1 MGKKEQYFCLAEKMY
16 VEEQKP
22 VSAIAKALNITN
34 KTLGDW
40 KKEGSWDEKRRCF
53 LSSRYACYTGLY
65 ELLNKV
71 TAKAIEEF
79 HETGEIPERSTM
91 NFISKM
97 IDKLPKLKNFEAR
110 EITDKIDAA
119 LEADAAGENSAKDVN
134 AEVLLSVDKFLR
146 GEG

>member
-22 VSAIAKALNITN
+22 ISAIAKSLNITN

-40 KKEGSWDEKRRCF
+40 KRTGNWDEKRKKF
-53 LSSRYACYTGLY
+53 LGSQYACYSGLY

-71 TAKAIEEF
+71 TAKAIEDF
-79 HETGEIPERSTM
+79 HETGEIPEQSTM

-97 IDKLPKLKNFEAR
+97 IDKLPKLKNFEAM
-110 EITDKIDAA
+110 EITDKLEAA
-119 LEADAAGENSAKDVN
+119 LEEDNSSKDIN
-134 AEVLLSVDKFLR
+134 TDILLSVDKFLR
-146 GEG
+146 GSEG

>member
-1 MGKKEQYFCLAEKMY
+1 MGKKEQYYCLAEKMY

-22 VSAIAKALNITN
+22 VSAIAKSLNITN

-40 KKEGSWDEKRRCF
+40 KKEGNWDEKRRKF
-53 LSSRYACYTGLY
+53 LGSQYACYTGLY

-110 EITDKIDAA
+110 EIAEHLEEDLQENKNVDTDI
-119 LEADAAGENSAKDVN
+119 
-134 AEVLLSVDKFLR
+134 LLSVDKFLR
-146 GEG
+146 GGE

>member
-1 MGKKEQYFCLAEKMY
+1 MSKREQYFCLAEKMY

-40 KKEGSWDEKRRCF
+40 KKDGNWDEKRRKF
-53 LSSRYACYTGLY
+53 LGSQYACYSGLY

-97 IDKLPKLKNFEAR
+97 IDKLPKLKNFEVR
-110 EITDKIDAA
+110 EITDKI
-119 LEADAAGENSAKDVN
+119 ESAIEEEVVSRDVN
-134 AEVLLSVDKFLR
+134 ADILLSVDKFLR
-146 GEG
+146 GEGG

>member
-1 MGKKEQYFCLAEKMY
+1 
-16 VEEQKP
+16 
-22 VSAIAKALNITN
+22 
-34 KTLGDW
+34 
-40 KKEGSWDEKRRCF
+40 
-53 LSSRYACYTGLY
+53 
-65 ELLNKV
+65 
-71 TAKAIEEF
+71 
-79 HETGEIPERSTM
+79 M

>member
-1 MGKKEQYFCLAEKMY
+1 MGKKEQYYCLAEKMY

-22 VSAIAKALNITN
+22 VSAIAKSLNITN

-40 KKEGSWDEKRRCF
+40 KKEGNWDEKRRKF
-53 LSSRYACYTGLY
+53 LGSQYACYTGLY

-71 TAKAIEEF
+71 TTKAIEEF

-110 EITDKIDAA
+110 EIAEHLEEDLQENKNVDTDI
-119 LEADAAGENSAKDVN
+119 
-134 AEVLLSVDKFLR
+134 LLSVDKFLR
-146 GEG
+146 GGE

>member
-34 KTLGDW
+34 KTLGEW
-40 KKEGSWDEKRRCF
+40 KKDGNWDEKRRKF
-53 LSSRYACYTGLY
+53 LGSQYACYSGLY

-97 IDKLPKLKNFEAR
+97 IDKLPKLKNFEVR
-110 EITDKIDAA
+110 EITDKLESA
-119 LEADAAGENSAKDVN
+119 LEEETVSRDVN
-134 AEVLLSVDKFLR
+134 ADILLSVDKFLR

>member
-1 MGKKEQYFCLAEKMY
+1 MGKKEQYFCLAEKMF

-40 KKEGSWDEKRRCF
+40 KKEGDWENKRKQF
-53 LSSRYACYTGLY
+53 LGSQYACYSGLY

-79 HETGEIPERSTM
+79 KETGEIPERSTM
-91 NFISKM
+91 DFISKM

-110 EITDKIDAA
+110 EINEK
-119 LEADAAGENSAKDVN
+119 LEATLEEEANSTKDIS
-134 AEVLLSVDKFLR
+134 ADILLSVDKFLR
-146 GEG
+146 GGD